1 MVTGSL
7 LIAIGQTRLH
17 YRHEG
22 HIILQRDPSGKPIS
36 QNILTHDVLKLSAGR
51 MFKSGCCF
59 WHPLLAAP
67 DYCHNWA
74 SKMTF
79 CVWLSVCVRDPELVN
94 LKWKRLFQGVL
105 TPYCSAGSLRDLIKV
120 IFWDVLSYCIRI
132 IAPRISSFLVSNSA
146 SHRFSQVDSS
156 VSVYLVPHLTFHT
169 AASSSHQVFCLWFG
183 LSETCC
189 WSETLE
195 GPMREELTSG

>member
-1 MVTGSL
+1 MKSTWSQ
-7 LIAIGQTRLH
+7 GQ
-17 YRHEG
+17 YWF
-22 HIILQRDPSGKPIS
+22 PSGRHASTTDMKDTSCTSSYNGTHPGS
-36 QNILTHDVLKLSAGR
+36 QYHKTFWCSEAECRQNIQVT
-51 MFKSGCCF
+51 GCCF

-79 CVWLSVCVRDPELVN
+79 CVWLSVCVCVRDPELVN
-94 LKWKRLFQGVL
+94 LKWKRLFPRSANALLQCGFSEGLDQG
-105 TPYCSAGSLRDLIKV
+105 

-132 IAPRISSFLVSNSA
+132 IAPAFNPA
-146 SHRFSQVDSS
+146 SLRFSQVDSS
-156 VSVYLVPHLTFHT
+156 VSCATFDIPHHN
-169 AASSSHQVFCLWFG
+169 SSSHQVFCQWFG

>member
-1 MVTGSL
+1 MKDTSCTSSYNGSQYNKTFWRTMFWSWVQAEYTVQWL
-7 LIAIGQTRLH
+7 VVVFDTQVWQLQTIAIVEH
-17 YRHEG
+17 
-22 HIILQRDPSGKPIS
+22 PK
-36 QNILTHDVLKLSAGR
+36 
-51 MFKSGCCF
+51 
-59 WHPLLAAP
+59 WH
-67 DYCHNWA
+67 
-74 SKMTF
+74 F
-79 CVWLSVCVRDPELVN
+79 CVCVCVRDPELVN

-120 IFWDVLSYCIRI
+120 FFGMYCILYPDYRTG
-132 IAPRISSFLVSNSA
+132 ISSFLVSNSA

-156 VSVYLVPHLTFHT
+156 VSCATYRN
-169 AASSSHQVFCLWFG
+169 SSSHQVFCLWFG